1 MDSGQG
7 VTNYAINQPSY
18 AYSGATT
25 EFDDALVQRGIVT
38 AEQVLLAKGMSV
50 MDAERILCTQNK
62 QDVGH
67 ASTQR
72 PMCNTMDQ
80 CRDTAN
86 DDDDSSSED
95 DDYNDEF
102 MHEYQRKRMMEL
114 QEMAVH
120 NTGGGGGGSVGSNKS
135 KPTFGEVIY
144 IDRTEWIRHVN
155 EASHDS
161 WVVVC
166 LTSSDTERTG
176 RNQAMVQDLAV
187 HYTSTKFVF
196 IPSHSAIP
204 NWPESNLPSLFL
216 YRDGTMKHELVR
228 LAIDTRQELEA
239 TLKELSVIQ

>member
-50 MDAERILCTQNK
+50 TDAERLLTQNK
-62 QDVGH
+62 QGSDHV
-67 ASTQR
+67 STQR
-72 PMCNTMDQ
+72 PTKNAVER
-80 CRDTAN
+80 CRDSTDN
-86 DDDDSSSED
+86 DDGSSEE
-95 DDYNDEF
+95 DDYDDEF
-102 MHEYQRKRMMEL
+102 MHEYQKKRMMEL
-114 QEMAVH
+114 QEMAVN
-120 NTGGGGGGSVGSNKS
+120 NTGAGPGGPNTN
-135 KPTFGEVIY
+135 KPTFGQVIY

-155 EASHDS
+155 EASRDC

-176 RNQAMVQDLAV
+176 RVQAMVQDLAV
-187 HYTSTKFVF
+187 RYVATKFVL
-196 IPSHSAIP
+196 IPAHSAIP

-216 YRDGTMKHELVR
+216 YRDGRMQHELVR

-239 TLKELSVIQ
+239 QLKELTVIE

>member
-50 MDAERILCTQNK
+50 TDAERILVTQKK
-62 QDVGH
+62 QQGDNES
-67 ASTQR
+67 AQR
-72 PMCNTMDQ
+72 PTKNAIER
-80 CRDTAN
+80 CRDITN
-86 DDDDSSSED
+86 VDDDDDDNSSSEG
-95 DDYNDEF
+95 DDYDDEF
-102 MHEYQRKRMMEL
+102 MHEYQRKRMIEM
-114 QEMAVH
+114 QEMAVN
-120 NTGGGGGGSVGSNKS
+120 NTIGGSVGPNKPS
-135 KPTFGEVIY
+135 FGQVIY

-155 EASHDS
+155 EASRDC

-176 RNQAMVQDLAV
+176 RIQAMVQDLAV
-187 HYTSTKFVF
+187 HYTATKFVL

-216 YRDGTMKHELVR
+216 YHDGTMQHELVR

-239 TLKELSVIQ
+239 TLKALSVIQ